1 MSFNKLSSKD
11 IYEYILNAIQSM
23 NTYLIKINK
32 NIYKKIIQKFIF
44 YNEEVN
50 IIIKRNNYNIL
61 KYLTNWW
68 ILYKYLFDEIS
79 VDKIKSYNLKIKQTN
94 NIYDTWKNESFNSE

>member
-1 MSFNKLSSKD
+1 
-11 IYEYILNAIQSM
+11 M
-23 NTYLIKINK
+23 NTNLIKINK

-61 KYLTNWW
+61 KYLTN
-68 ILYKYLFDEIS
+68 
-79 VDKIKSYNLKIKQTN
+79 
-94 NIYDTWKNESFNSE
+94 